1 MEPTSPAEYGLIG
14 FLLILIWRVMGIG
27 SSLFIAKKNPPPGQ
41 TTVGLA
47 CQQDPRHF
55 QRIREIHE
63 MTLDTDKKKAAGD
76 FGCAWQGRDEV
87 RDSLEL
93 QRQLLKAIQEL
104 TAELRLTRNGGSG
117 HK

>member
-1 MEPTSPAEYGLIG
+1 MSPTSPIEYGLTG
-14 FLLILIWRVMGIG
+14 FLLILVWRVLSIA
-27 SSLFIAKKNPPPGQ
+27 SSLFLAKKVPAQ
-41 TTVGLA
+41 TAGLA

-55 QRIREIHE
+55 QRIKELHE
-63 MTLDTDKKKAAGD
+63 MTMDTEKQKVSGK

-104 TAELRLTRNGGSG
+104 TLELRLTRNGSG
-117 HK
+117 AKR